1 MRESIG
7 GGWLFSVVVL
17 FIVLFSSYLAIS
29 INYSKAFK
37 VKNYILST
45 IERREGY
52 NGKYSETELE
62 TVGKLGSLIETDENA
77 QTEIYSYLKEFGYY
91 SKVIKSGYC
100 EDKKMGITMPGGYC
114 VKHICNDNEEIGG
127 NYYKVTTFLK
137 IEFPLIKFVLKVPV
151 SGETKLVYYD
161 KSSVECDSIR
171 EEGK

>member
-7 GGWLFSVVVL
+7 GGWLFTVVVL

-37 VKNYILST
+37 VKNFILST
-45 IERREGY
+45 VERREGY
-52 NGKYSETELE
+52 NGKYNETELE
-62 TVGKLGSLIETDENA
+62 TIGKPGSLIKSDENA

-100 EDKKMGITMPGGYC
+100 EDNKMGQTMPGGYC
-114 VKHICNDNEEIGG
+114 VKHICNKQDEVGG

-137 IEFPLIKFVLKVPV
+137 IEFPLINFVLKVPV
-151 SGETKLVYYD
+151 SGETKLIYYD
-161 KSSVECDSIR
+161 KSTIVCNNS
-171 EEGK
+171 